1 MKKLLN
7 SLYVMKQGS
16 YLHKERETVVIEN
29 ERQKIAQYP
38 IHSIGAIHC
47 FGNVLVSPYIYG
59 LCADYGIILSF
70 YNEYGRFLG
79 RMQTKQT
86 GNIML
91 RRLQYRLAD
100 ENPVNIARNIVA
112 AKISSS
118 RKVLQ
123 RHNRNQKPSDM
134 DENLTH
140 SISVLQ
146 RYITKL
152 QDETDIAVIR
162 GIEGEA
168 ASRYFGHFN
177 RMVLNESFSFSG
189 RNRRPPRDPVNAM
202 LSFMY
207 SIAAGDISAA
217 LQGVGLDAQA
227 GFLHADRSGRD
238 SLALD
243 LLEEFRA
250 WLIDRLVLSMVNKK
264 QVAASG
270 FKHELS
276 GAVSMSDDVRKLL
289 LAGYQQRK
297 QDTIRH
303 PYLDEDVPIGL
314 LYHVQAKL
322 LAAHIRGE
330 LDKYPPFIL
339 R

>member
-7 SLYVMKQGS
+7 NLYIMKQGS
-16 YLHKERETVVIEN
+16 YLHKERETVVIEC
-29 ERQKIAQYP
+29 EQRKLAQYP

-47 FGNVLVSPYIYG
+47 FGNVLVSPYIYS
-59 LCADYGIILSF
+59 LCADYGISLSL
-70 YNEYGRFLG
+70 YTEYGRFLA

-86 GNIML
+86 GNVLL
-91 RRLQYRLAD
+91 RRLQYRMT
-100 ENPVNIARNIVA
+100 ETPTNIARIIVA

-123 RHNRNQKPSDM
+123 RHNRNTEEP
-134 DENLTH
+134 DEELEH
-140 SISVLQ
+140 SISVLRQ
-146 RYITKL
+146 YVAKL
-152 QDETDIAVIR
+152 EHETDMDVIR

-168 ASRYFGHFN
+168 AARYFGQ
-177 RMVLNESFSFSG
+177 LNKLILNDSFSFTG
-189 RNRRPPRDPVNAM
+189 RNRRPPRDPVNTM

-207 SIAAGDISAA
+207 SVAAGDISAA

-243 LLEEFRA
+243 ILEEFRA
-250 WLIDRLVLSMVNKK
+250 WLLDRLVLTIVNKK
-264 QVAASG
+264 QIAVKD
-270 FKHELS
+270 FKQELS
-276 GAVSMSDDVRKLL
+276 GAVSMSDETRKLL
-289 LAGYQQRK
+289 LSAYQERK

-303 PYLDEDVPIGL
+303 PYLDEDVPVGL
-314 LYHVQAKL
+314 LYHVQAQL
-322 LAAHIRGE
+322 LAAHIRGNLE
-330 LDKYPPFIL
+330 VYPPFVV